1 MTMTDTQ
8 GTPETFVIATAG
20 HVDHGKSTLVNA
32 LTGMEP
38 DRWAEEKKRGLTI
51 DLGFAWTTLPSG
63 REVAFVD
70 VPGHEKFL
78 ANMLAGLG
86 PAPIACFVIAADKGW
101 QAQSSDH
108 RDAIAALGITRGL
121 VVITRADLAPDTIET
136 TKAEV
141 SAQLRGTPLEDAPIV
156 TVSAPTGEGVPELIS
171 VLDEVTAAAE
181 RPATSARVRLWIDR
195 AFTIKG
201 AGTVVTGTLTA
212 GTLRTGETVDL
223 RGESIDRSVTVR
235 GLQSRNSSVAEVAPQ
250 ARVAVNLRDVPA
262 EDLHRGDALLT
273 PDAWPIVE
281 IADVRRTM
289 GEDLDA
295 GVHEFMA
302 HIGTAA
308 VTVHLRA
315 FGPDHAR
322 ITLERPLPLQVGDRI
337 VLRAPGSR
345 NVYAGLLVLDVDPPE
360 LSRRG
365 AGARRGRELAD
376 RPVEGDILAEV
387 ARRGAVERA
396 VLTRFGLQVPGE
408 GSAAASV
415 GARSDAGSAAEAD
428 ALPADVESVGGW
440 LVHGPTL
447 TAWVEATK
455 SLVKRELAAKPMS
468 PGVPVKAVAEAL
480 RKADSAQRGRTASA
494 KGREQATLPLPEAS
508 VAATRTLLGAII
520 SRAGLETVDG
530 MVRPPGHSANL
541 GVAEAGI
548 AELEKRLSAD
558 PFAAP
563 EAHDLREL
571 GLGARELAVAEKA
584 GRLLRLGDG
593 IVVSPRTPAQAMRIL
608 AGLDQPFTT
617 SKARQALNTTR
628 RIVIPLLEHLDSRG
642 WTRRLDTTHREVVR

>member
-1 MTMTDTQ
+1 MA
-8 GTPETFVIATAG
+8 ETFVIATAG
-20 HVDHGKSTLVNA
+20 HVDHGKSTLVGA

-63 REVAFVD
+63 REIAFVD

-121 VVITRADLAPDTIET
+121 VVITRADIDPDAVET
-136 TKAEV
+136 TRAQV
-141 SAQLRGTPLEDAPIV
+141 STQLRGTPLEDAPIV
-156 TVSAPTGEGVPELIS
+156 TVSATTGDGLPELIT

-181 RPATSARVRLWIDR
+181 PPATSARVRLWIDR

-212 GTLRTGETVDL
+212 GTLHTGDTLYLHGEAVDRTA
-223 RGESIDRSVTVR
+223 TVR

-250 ARVAVNLRDVPA
+250 ARVAVNLRDTPA

-273 PDAWPIVE
+273 PDVWPIVE
-281 IADVRRTM
+281 AFDVRRTM
-289 GEDLDA
+289 GEALNA
-295 GVHEFMA
+295 GVRELMA

-308 VTVHLRA
+308 VSVHLRA
-315 FGPDHAR
+315 FDADHAR
-322 ITLERPLPLQVGDRI
+322 ITLERRLPLQVGDRI

-365 AGARRGRELAD
+365 AGARRGRELAE

-396 VLTRFGLQVPGE
+396 VLVRFGLAVPGE
-408 GSAAASV
+408 G
-415 GARSDAGSAAEAD
+415 
-428 ALPADVESVGGW
+428 ALPPEVTVVGGW
-440 LVHGPTL
+440 LVHEPARA
-447 TAWVEATK
+447 AWVEATK
-455 SLVKRELAAKPMS
+455 SLVARELKARPMS
-468 PGVPVKAVAEAL
+468 EGVPIKAIAEAL
-480 RKADSAQRGRTASA
+480 RRTS
-494 KGREQATLPLPEAS
+494 LPLPES
-508 VAATRTLLGAII
+508 SSGAATRTLLATII
-520 SRAGLETVDG
+520 VRAGLETADG
-530 MVRPPGHSANL
+530 MVRPPGHTADL
-541 GVAEAGI
+541 GAAEAGI
-548 AELEKRLSAD
+548 AEIERRLAAD
-558 PFAAP
+558 PFSAP
-563 EAHDLREL
+563 EADDLREL

-584 GRLLRLGDG
+584 GRVLRLGDG
-593 IVVSPRTPAQAMRIL
+593 VIVSPRTPAQAMRVL
-608 AGLDQPFTT
+608 AGLEQPFTT
-617 SKARQALNTTR
+617 SRARQALNTTR
-628 RIVIPLLEHLDSRG
+628 RTVIPLLEHLDSRG
-642 WTRRLDTTHREVVR
+642 WTRRLDTTLREVVR

>member
-1 MTMTDTQ
+1 MPTA
-8 GTPETFVIATAG
+8 GTFVIATAG

-63 REVAFVD
+63 RELAFVD

-121 VVITRADLAPDTIET
+121 VVITRADLAPNTIES
-136 TKAEV
+136 TKAQV
-141 SAQLRGTPLEDAPIV
+141 SAQLRGTPLADAPIV
-156 TVSAPTGEGVPELIS
+156 TVSATTGQGLPELID
-171 VLDEVTAAAE
+171 VLDQLTATAE
-181 RPATSARVRLWIDR
+181 DPTTSARVRLWIDR

-212 GTLRTGETVDL
+212 GTLRTGESVDL
-223 RGESIDRSVTVR
+223 HGETIDRSVTIR
-235 GLQSRNSSVAEVAPQ
+235 GLQSRNASVAEVTPQ

-262 EDLHRGDALLT
+262 EDLHRGDVLLT
-273 PDAWPIVE
+273 PDAWPVVTIG
-281 IADVRRTM
+281 DVRRTM
-289 GEDLDA
+289 GEDLDS
-295 GVHEFMA
+295 GVHELMA

-308 VTVHLRA
+308 VPVHLRA
-315 FGPDHAR
+315 FDADHAR

-360 LSRRG
+360 LNRRG
-365 AGARRGRELAD
+365 AGVRRGRELAE
-376 RPVEGDILAEV
+376 RPDEGDILAEV
-387 ARRGAVERA
+387 ARRGAVERS
-396 VLTRFGLQVPGE
+396 VLTRFGLPVPGE
-408 GSAAASV
+408 AEVTAGDGAEAAA
-415 GARSDAGSAAEAD
+415 GADAGAA
-428 ALPADVESVGGW
+428 ALPADIESVGEW
-440 LVHGPTL
+440 LVHGPAL
-447 TAWVEATK
+447 TAWVETAK
-455 SLVKRELAAKPMS
+455 SLVTRELAAKPMA
-468 PGVPVKAVAEAL
+468 PGVPVKAIAEAL
-480 RKADSAQRGRTASA
+480 RRTGTGNGRT
-494 KGREQATLPLPEAS
+494 TLPLPDAS
-508 VAATRTLLGAII
+508 AAATRTLLGAVI
-520 SRAGLETVDG
+520 SRAGLESVDG
-530 MVRPPGHSANL
+530 MVRPPGHAADL
-541 GVAEAGI
+541 GAAEPGI
-548 AELEKRLSAD
+548 AELERRLAAS

-563 EAHDLREL
+563 EADDLREL

-584 GRLLRLGDG
+584 GRVLRLGDG
-593 IVVSPRTPAQAMRIL
+593 IVVSPHTPAQAMRIL

-617 SKARQALNTTR
+617 SQARQALETTR
-628 RIVIPLLEHLDSRG
+628 RTVIPLLEHLDSRG
-642 WTRRLDTTHREVVR
+642 WTRRIDTTHREVAR